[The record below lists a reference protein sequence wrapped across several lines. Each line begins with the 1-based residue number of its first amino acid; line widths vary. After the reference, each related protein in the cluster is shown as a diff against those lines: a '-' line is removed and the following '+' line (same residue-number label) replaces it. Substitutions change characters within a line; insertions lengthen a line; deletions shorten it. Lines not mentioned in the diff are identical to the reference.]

1 MPRSIYTT
9 ICNSL
14 NEENQLPEGF
24 RLPQEKEYPVLSQ
37 LEPGAMDGSLRYQSK
52 PKKMDYEHA
61 RLLARAMYQVENG
74 DYKKADELFYEW
86 TKDFPACFGKRHL
99 HLYLNAHQTR
109 LDIEEIYSTM
119 VSILVNTTH
128 IECVKVALNIL
139 ETFKTHFDDAK
150 EMIRRIGVYEEFTFS
165 VMSVMRTWENS
176 DDELLA
182 LAKKVHGWGRII
194 AVEFLQPTT
203 DEIKHWLMT
212 DGSSNTLDN
221 SYTSVACWKKSGAE
235 DLLFGNP
242 TKEEYKAIGSLI
254 MLMFQSKAA
263 SRREKTD
270 SIGNLDEILERFIE
284 ISPNYDL
291 DVEDYEKLVYTL
303 NAVRASDPKSRLNDL
318 LQNFLR
324 SDDCVKKVRKAVV
337 NGKGF
342 LLAYF
347 LDIPYL
353 DRLLECVENDFD
365 AYFKECFLL
374 LLSPDYKER
383 AMDIIR
389 KHIPSVPN
397 LATDEETH
405 NKYSTQYNTL
415 LLMLENIPF
424 TGEEYII
431 SGIFDISRK
440 ERRFALQV
448 LKKWLQLTKKP
459 LSLNSKELEKYVKTL
474 KKLEMDSTNIELIN
488 DILNAYTDSPDQRK
502 A

>member
-1 MPRSIYTT
+1 MVPCDTSR
-9 ICNSL
+9 NL
-14 NEENQLPEGF
+14 
-24 RLPQEKEYPVLSQ
+24 
-37 LEPGAMDGSLRYQSK
+37 
-52 PKKMDYEHA
+52 KKWIMSMQDCLQGRCIKLKMGITKRRMSYS
-61 RLLARAMYQVENG
+61 MNG
-74 DYKKADELFYEW
+74 Q
-86 TKDFPACFGKRHL
+86 R
-99 HLYLNAHQTR
+99 AHQTR

-119 VSILVNTTH
+119 MSILVNTTH

-303 NAVRASDPKSRLNDL
+303 NAVRASAPESKLNDL

-324 SDDCVKKVRKAVV
+324 SDDCVKKVRKALCDSLCAAERASRHGQEDRQSHDDPVIIMTV
-337 NGKGF
+337 QDF
-342 LLAYF
+342 LRTAQPGIDDDFILRYIHT
-347 LDIPYL
+347 DIHP
-353 DRLLECVENDFD
+353 
-365 AYFKECFLL
+365 AKLL
-374 LLSPDYKER
+374 LHGGAPVTFLVLQAPGPCKPAPVQCRSRGHQDR
-383 AMDIIR
+383 SQIR
-389 KHIPSVPN
+389 TV
-397 LATDEETH
+397 
-405 NKYSTQYNTL
+405 
-415 LLMLENIPF
+415 
-424 TGEEYII
+424 
-431 SGIFDISRK
+431 
-440 ERRFALQV
+440 
-448 LKKWLQLTKKP
+448 
-459 LSLNSKELEKYVKTL
+459 
-474 KKLEMDSTNIELIN
+474 
-488 DILNAYTDSPDQRK
+488 
-502 A
+502 